1 MKRCWKAL
9 ALAAVF
15 WTTVTMSAYTPYETG
30 SRRTA
35 SGEDAVEGYTCAAN
49 FVPIGSLII
58 YNGVTYHV
66 QDRMNPSHS
75 RHVDI
80 FMESRAGA
88 GVRPVPGR
96 SAGHHALRRGGEDRN
111 LLSQG
116 DFPMEPPLF
125 CYVLNR
131 NAKNFV

>member
-1 MKRCWKAL
+1 MYMKRCWKVL

-35 SGEDAVEGYTCAAN
+35 SGADAVEGYTCAAN

-66 QDRMNPSHS
+66 QDRMNPSHN

-80 FMESRAGA
+80 FMESHARALEF
-88 GVRPVPGR
+88 GR
-96 SAGHHALRRGGEDRN
+96 FQTEV
-111 LLSQG
+111 QVIT
-116 DFPMEPPLF
+116 P
-125 CYVLNR
+125 
-131 NAKNFV
+131 

>member
-1 MKRCWKAL
+1 MYMKRCWKVL

-35 SGEDAVEGYTCAAN
+35 SGADAVEGYTCAAN

-58 YNGVTYHV
+58 YNGFTYHV
-66 QDRMNPSHS
+66 QDRMNPSHN

-80 FMESRAGA
+80 FMESHARALEF
-88 GVRPVPGR
+88 GR
-96 SAGHHALRRGGEDRN
+96 FQAEV
-111 LLSQG
+111 QVIT
-116 DFPMEPPLF
+116 P
-125 CYVLNR
+125 
-131 NAKNFV
+131 